1 MKIRTESSHWNFPTG
16 LGNRGVTG
24 VHEEG
29 CISGEM
35 GIETGL
41 KGRER
46 QMQEAWL
53 ERGEARRVEAGGMLS

>member
-1 MKIRTESSHWNFPTG
+1 MTS
-16 LGNRGVTG
+16 

-29 CISGEM
+29 FISGEM
-35 GIETGL
+35 GIESGL

-53 ERGEARRVEAGGMLS
+53 ERGEARQVEAGGMLS